1 MVERHLA
8 KVNVAGSSLVSRSI
22 FEERL
27 RFAQAFFSSF
37 SVYPYFAHDKYR
49 GFTNQPE
56 VIALK
61 SLKELYKIGRGPSS
75 SHTIGPER
83 VAYYAVENFG
93 KGDYTAELFGSLA
106 LTGKGHG
113 TDRVLKEVLGEN
125 TKIIFDARAKEL
137 KHPNTLKLY
146 KTENGENV
154 LVCTAQSVGG
164 GSVVINGKP
173 YPDTPEVYPQK
184 NFAAV
189 RKFIEEN
196 NLSLPD
202 YVKFYEP
209 DVFFYLKNVW
219 NAMKESVE
227 RGLRKDGVLPGA
239 LRLERK
245 AKTLYFAEAKFETS
259 VMRENR
265 KLASY
270 AFAVA
275 EENADN
281 GIIVTAPTCGAAGIL
296 PAVLYYMYRDNNVPE
311 EEILNA
317 LAAAGVVGNVV
328 KQNASISGAECGCQ
342 AEVGVACSMAA
353 AALSSIFCLDSDG
366 VECSAEIALEHN
378 LGLTCDPVLGLV
390 QIPCIERNAVAA
402 IEAVNAVTLSKSL
415 KNKRKISFDNVVKVM
430 YETGKDMNTR
440 YRETSTG
447 GLASLYGSDADK

>member
-1 MVERHLA
+1 MLERIKQLLKKISYLNAKINPTVLA
-8 KVNVAGSSLVSRSI
+8 
-22 FEERL
+22 
-27 RFAQAFFSSF
+27 SSF
-37 SVYPYFAHDKYR
+37 AFY
-49 GFTNQPE
+49 
-56 VIALK
+56 L
-61 SLKELYKIGRGPSS
+61 LL
-75 SHTIGPER
+75 TII
-83 VAYYAVENFG
+83 
-93 KGDYTAELFGSLA
+93 
-106 LTGKGHG
+106 H
-113 TDRVLKEVLGEN
+113 
-125 TKIIFDARAKEL
+125 
-137 KHPNTLKLY
+137 

-209 DVFFYLKNVW
+209 DVFFHLKNVW

-402 IEAVNAVTLSKSL
+402 IEAVNAVPSYVRTSRFQKDSGIVRLGL
-415 KNKRKISFDNVVKVM
+415 PLRKPL
-430 YETGKDMNTR
+430 
-440 YRETSTG
+440 STG
-447 GLASLYGSDADK
+447 GYSHGSLPLSALYPYRSRR

>member
-1 MVERHLA
+1 
-8 KVNVAGSSLVSRSI
+8 
-22 FEERL
+22 
-27 RFAQAFFSSF
+27 
-37 SVYPYFAHDKYR
+37 
-49 GFTNQPE
+49 
-56 VIALK
+56 
-61 SLKELYKIGRGPSS
+61 
-75 SHTIGPER
+75 
-83 VAYYAVENFG
+83 
-93 KGDYTAELFGSLA
+93 
-106 LTGKGHG
+106 
-113 TDRVLKEVLGEN
+113 
-125 TKIIFDARAKEL
+125 
-137 KHPNTLKLY
+137 
-146 KTENGENV
+146 
-154 LVCTAQSVGG
+154 
-164 GSVVINGKP
+164 
-173 YPDTPEVYPQK
+173 
-184 NFAAV
+184 
-189 RKFIEEN
+189 
-196 NLSLPD
+196 
-202 YVKFYEP
+202 
-209 DVFFYLKNVW
+209 
-219 NAMKESVE
+219 
-227 RGLRKDGVLPGA
+227 
-239 LRLERK
+239 
-245 AKTLYFAEAKFETS
+245 
-259 VMRENR
+259 MRENR

-296 PAVLYYMYRDNNVPE
+296 PAVLYYMYHDNNVPE

>member
-1 MVERHLA
+1 M
-8 KVNVAGSSLVSRSI
+8 
-22 FEERL
+22 
-27 RFAQAFFSSF
+27 
-37 SVYPYFAHDKYR
+37 
-49 GFTNQPE
+49 
-56 VIALK
+56 K

-265 KLASY
+265 KLAS
-270 AFAVA
+270 
-275 EENADN
+275 
-281 GIIVTAPTCGAAGIL
+281 
-296 PAVLYYMYRDNNVPE
+296 
-311 EEILNA
+311 
-317 LAAAGVVGNVV
+317 
-328 KQNASISGAECGCQ
+328 
-342 AEVGVACSMAA
+342 
-353 AALSSIFCLDSDG
+353 LSLIH
-366 VECSAEIALEHN
+366 I
-378 LGLTCDPVLGLV
+378 
-390 QIPCIERNAVAA
+390 
-402 IEAVNAVTLSKSL
+402 
-415 KNKRKISFDNVVKVM
+415 
-430 YETGKDMNTR
+430 
-440 YRETSTG
+440 
-447 GLASLYGSDADK
+447 